1 MRKLEENETCNKI
14 AKNIG
19 NVCSLRKR
27 KQQCR
32 GNFSEID

>member
-1 MRKLEENETCNKI
+1 MRKLQKKKKKTKHV
-14 AKNIG
+14 KF
-19 NVCSLRKR
+19 RKR